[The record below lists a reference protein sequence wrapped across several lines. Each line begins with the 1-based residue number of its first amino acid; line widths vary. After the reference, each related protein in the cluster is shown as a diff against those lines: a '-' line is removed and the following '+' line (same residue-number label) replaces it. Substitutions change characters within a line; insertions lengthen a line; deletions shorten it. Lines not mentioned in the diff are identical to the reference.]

1 MLLLATKPVSK
12 FDFESQGA
20 QATEARNVKEWFC
33 VRWSVAQ
40 TFKYEIGSKSR
51 GL

>member
-20 QATEARNVKEWFC
+20 QAKLGYYLPLRPEMWKNGFVND
-33 VRWSVAQ
+33 
-40 TFKYEIGSKSR
+40 GP
-51 GL
+51 